1 MEEKWIRIFLLLYI
15 KIISSL
21 SMAVDSKIC
30 VLYLFSNGDNVTN
43 AFTGV
48 SSSSGA
54 PIRSLI
60 FQSCNPYGPG
70 PSPVFL
76 EGFFLNDI
84 EASFKVSATF
94 IADSPRYIVIV
105 YFYHSLNFLADSF
118 YYLQKIVCTTLV
130 HFEEKSTMSDLP
142 YL

>member
-1 MEEKWIRIFLLLYI
+1 M
-15 KIISSL
+15 

-60 FQSCNPYGPG
+60 FQSCNPDGPANHMSSSIG
-70 PSPVFL
+70 AFY
-76 EGFFLNDI
+76 
-84 EASFKVSATF
+84 KVMTK
-94 IADSPRYIVIV
+94 
-105 YFYHSLNFLADSF
+105 N
-118 YYLQKIVCTTLV
+118 TGG
-130 HFEEKSTMSDLP
+130 
-142 YL
+142 

>member
-1 MEEKWIRIFLLLYI
+1 M
-15 KIISSL
+15 
-21 SMAVDSKIC
+21 SMAVGSKIC

-60 FQSCNPYGPG
+60 FQSCNPYGPA
-70 PSPVFL
+70 PLPVLL
-76 EGFFLNDI
+76 EGFSLNNI

-94 IADSPRYIVIV
+94 TADSLGI
-105 YFYHSLNFLADSF
+105 L
-118 YYLQKIVCTTLV
+118 
-130 HFEEKSTMSDLP
+130 
-142 YL
+142 

>member
-1 MEEKWIRIFLLLYI
+1 LISFARSGGKVDKDFFLLLYI
-15 KIISSL
+15 KIIISSL

-70 PSPVFL
+70 PLPVFL
-76 EGFFLNDI
+76 EGFFPNDI

-94 IADSPRYIVIV
+94 IADSSAI
-105 YFYHSLNFLADSF
+105 L
-118 YYLQKIVCTTLV
+118 
-130 HFEEKSTMSDLP
+130 
-142 YL
+142 